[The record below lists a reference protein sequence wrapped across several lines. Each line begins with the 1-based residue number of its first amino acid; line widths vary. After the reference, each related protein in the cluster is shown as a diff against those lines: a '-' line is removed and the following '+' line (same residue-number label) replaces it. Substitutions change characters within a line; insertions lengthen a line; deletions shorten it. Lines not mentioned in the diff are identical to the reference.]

1 MLIFAISEIQNYKT
15 MGDVLVIIGIIF
27 VVLAS
32 IAWLFS
38 LIIAIYTGEYQRMQK
53 RYDEL
58 KRAKRGLKRGWGD
71 YPYDPRRGVF
81 GPPK

>member
-1 MLIFAISEIQNYKT
+1 

-32 IAWLFS
+32 IAWLFT
-38 LIIAIYTGEYQRMQK
+38 LILAIYTGEYQRIQE

-58 KRAKRGLKRGWGD
+58 KEIKNTEENNGGREIWAQLVK
-71 YPYDPRRGVF
+71 VQI
-81 GPPK
+81 

>member
-1 MLIFAISEIQNYKT
+1 

-32 IAWLFS
+32 IAWLFT
-38 LIIAIYTGEYQRMQK
+38 LILAIYTGEYQRIQK

-58 KRAKRGLKRGWGD
+58 KRNKKYGREQWWARNFGTTGKSPGIT
-71 YPYDPRRGVF
+71 DP
-81 GPPK
+81 

>member
-1 MLIFAISEIQNYKT
+1 

-32 IAWLFS
+32 IAWLFT
-38 LIIAIYTGEYQRMQK
+38 LILAIYTGEYQRMQK

-58 KRAKRGLKRGWGD
+58 KRQKKALKRGWFD
-71 YPYDPRRGVF
+71 YPYDNTKGVF
-81 GPPK
+81 GPTK

>member
-1 MLIFAISEIQNYKT
+1 

-32 IAWLFS
+32 IAWIVS

-53 RYDEL
+53 RWDEL
-58 KRAKRGLKRGWGD
+58 KRLKKYSKKGWFNS
-71 YPYDPRRGVF
+71 PYDERDGVF
-81 GPPK
+81 CPPD

>member
-1 MLIFAISEIQNYKT
+1 

-38 LIIAIYTGEYQRMQK
+38 LIIAIITGEYQRMQE
-53 RYDEL
+53 RWDEL
-58 KRAKRGLKRGWGD
+58 KRLKKYSKKKWGD

>member
-1 MLIFAISEIQNYKT
+1 

-58 KRAKRGLKRGWGD
+58 KRNKKYGRKLWWARNFGSSGKSPGIT
-71 YPYDPRRGVF
+71 DP
-81 GPPK
+81 